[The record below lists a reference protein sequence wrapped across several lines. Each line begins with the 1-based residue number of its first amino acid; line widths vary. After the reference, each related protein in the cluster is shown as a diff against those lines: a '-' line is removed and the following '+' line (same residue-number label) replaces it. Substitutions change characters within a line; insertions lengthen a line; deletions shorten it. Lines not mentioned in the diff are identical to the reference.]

1 MARGSFLLNRRRID
15 RAKLLK
21 VLLTLDADYFRMLED
36 EPLRTPRACHTTRGR
51 CRAATRRKTIT
62 RLHDHARAVTG
73 ACGATLSE
81 EIDALRTEG
90 FEGLRIGRRESKRAA
105 H

>member
-1 MARGSFLLNRRRID
+1 MNPFERPRRAIPRG
-15 RAKLLK
+15 
-21 VLLTLDADYFRMLED
+21 ED
-36 EPLRTPRACHTTRGR
+36 VAQQRGEE
-51 CRAATRRKTIT
+51 TIT

-90 FEGLRIGRRESKRAA
+90 FEGLRIGRRESKCAA